1 MNLPMIDHTKE
12 PLLKFASMPPHRQWA
27 TASAAGIAQFLEN
40 QGKTVHAPRFKAEPD
55 TRLADEI
62 RGDDLLPYLA
72 NAVTH
77 YFSTPMSIEEL
88 FLHAK

>member
-1 MNLPMIDHTKE
+1 MRPVSRPSRT
-12 PLLKFASMPPHRQWA
+12 PGWR
-27 TASAAGIAQFLEN
+27 
-40 QGKTVHAPRFKAEPD
+40 
-55 TRLADEI
+55 TRSE
-62 RGDDLLPYLA
+62 DDLLPYLA